1 VNLSRFSIRTILGL
15 IIVLMGLLSFALALI
30 SGAIHR
36 DLVFET
42 QRTVMNE
49 MMSVMVQK
57 RLKEL
62 SVDSQDLG
70 LSLQSLP
77 AFKQAILANDK
88 STLQEMLNN
97 QFHQYFVT
105 AGIIKLQQL
114 ILLNTDYSIIAEATE
129 GDIFLSKQPSFCP
142 QIFNQARGRTGSQR
156 MKILGQLCL
165 YDNKPVYAVI
175 VPIGGLRL
183 KGYIMIITDFIH
195 NLKNIE
201 SDLSLPLSLR
211 LASNEVVFQSSDWT
225 SSEKKSLISTYN
237 LSTSTGTLLITAS
250 TSQNMSQLTQAL
262 KYARL
267 QVLVIAGTATFL
279 IVLFS
284 IFIMRNTMLNPLNQL
299 VNKFRVLH
307 TEKST
312 MGDQL
317 KVTGTKEIHEIIGGF
332 NEMSLKL
339 NQLYNSLEHI
349 AYTDTLT
356 QLPNRLQFQDS
367 LKNFIRLHHEINKSF
382 SLFLIDLNRFKEVND
397 TFGHHTGDELLKEVS
412 LRLHNSLR
420 NGDIVSQLDQN
431 SFSKIDEDMIA
442 RLGGDEFSVILTSI
456 HTTEDATLVAKK
468 LIDAIKPPINI
479 NGNQLT
485 IGLSIG
491 IAMYPQHGNNV
502 QSLLNHADI
511 AMYNAKAQKAGF
523 SIYKPE

>member
-1 VNLSRFSIRTILGL
+1 
-15 IIVLMGLLSFALALI
+15 MGLLSFALALI
-30 SGAIHR
+30 SGSIHR
-36 DLVFET
+36 DLVFDN
-42 QRTVMNE
+42 QRTVMNK

-62 SVDSQDLG
+62 SDDSQDLG

-77 AFKQAILANDK
+77 AFKQAILADDK

-105 AGIIKLQQL
+105 AGIIKLKQL
-114 ILLNTDYSIIAEATE
+114 VLLGTDYSTITEATE

-142 QIFNQARGRTGSQR
+142 QLFDRARSRTGSQR
-156 MKILGQLCL
+156 MKTLKQLCL
-165 YDNKPVYAVI
+165 YNNRPVYAVI
-175 VPIGGLRL
+175 VPVGGLKL

-211 LASNEVVFQSSDWT
+211 LANNEVVFQSSDWS
-225 SSEKKSLISTYN
+225 SSEKKSLISTYH
-237 LSTSTGTLLITAS
+237 LSTSTGTLLITAT

-262 KYARL
+262 QNARL
-267 QVLVIAGTATFL
+267 QVFVITGTATFF

-284 IFIMRNTMLNPLNQL
+284 ILILRNTMLNPLNLL

-307 TEKST
+307 TEHTT

-339 NQLYNSLEHI
+339 NRLYNSLEHI

-356 QLPNRLQFQDS
+356 QLPNRLQFQES
-367 LKNFIRLHHEINKSF
+367 LDNFIQLHHEINKSF

-397 TFGHHTGDELLKEVS
+397 TFGHQTGDELLKEVS

-420 NGDIVSQLDQN
+420 NGDIVSQLDKD

-456 HTTEDATLVAKK
+456 HTTEDAALVAKK
-468 LIDAIKPPINI
+468 LIDAMKPPINI
-479 NGNQLT
+479 NDNQLN

-502 QSLLNHADI
+502 QELLNHADI
-511 AMYNAKAQKAGF
+511 AMYNAKTKNSGF
-523 SIYKPE
+523 SIYEPV